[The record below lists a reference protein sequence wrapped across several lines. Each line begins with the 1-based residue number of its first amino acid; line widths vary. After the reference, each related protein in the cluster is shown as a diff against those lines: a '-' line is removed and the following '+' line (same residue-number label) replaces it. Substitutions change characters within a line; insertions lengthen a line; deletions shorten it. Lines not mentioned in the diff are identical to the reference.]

1 VEGDVDE
8 LAPLTNKERKDNV
21 TFLLEAYTAGG
32 HVPTDV
38 LDAEE
43 RQRFLT
49 GEAADQQEVFFKL
62 LCYGVLAAQPAPES
76 VVHAD
81 WLRLLGAGILQD
93 VFEHR
98 FDISRYALDPP
109 VSRGDSKGKVIDFVR
124 LSETRDTWAR
134 LLPEPTESE
143 VVVDVLYAASGGALK
158 SRAFWV
164 VREMRRYG
172 LWQAPDLDHF
182 GYVPDGRVRKRA
194 TRMGLVDMPEKADTF
209 ADMKAVS
216 RALHAVMRIASKQNG
231 GYDLPLSTAAQR
243 CEMCDAPRMASC
255 ALPHCRWRRENAQA

>member
-21 TFLLEAYTAGG
+21 TFLLEAYDAGG

-76 VVHAD
+76 IVHAD
-81 WLRLLGAGILQD
+81 WLRLLGAGILHD

-124 LSETRDTWAR
+124 LSETRDAWAR
-134 LLPEPTESE
+134 LLPEPTEPE
-143 VVVDVLYAASGGALK
+143 VAVDVLYAASGGALK

-172 LWQAPDLDHF
+172 LWQTPDLDHF

-216 RALHAVMRIASKQNG
+216 RALHAVMRMATKDNG